1 MKRKVLYENKVYADN
16 YTDEDT
22 FLSGLQKNIG
32 FQELSL
38 LYAIK
43 GATLL
48 VQQLCTVIMF
58 IVFYI
63 YLYNEWADPQKLFC
77 CSSSITVIGYIIYKV
92 RFSTESANKL
102 GNDLRT
108 VLIFTVFGHLFSPV
122 LYTLTDTI
130 STDTI
135 YTMTF
140 LMIVVHL
147 IFFNY
152 GISAA
157 IVSNNLSINA
167 AVFAS
172 VCLASRLS
180 SAYHAFV
187 LLSIAIKCFVLFP
200 LLKTK
205 LKDSWLF
212 TGTLVLLATSAL
224 MLVSPFITVLFTL
237 SLMFITIV
245 CPVMYVRHQKY
256 KENIYGP
263 WDEAIV
269 DDTDNM
275 KDFIYCN

>member
-1 MKRKVLYENKVYADN
+1 MKRKTLYENKTCADN

-32 FQELSL
+32 FQELPLS
-38 LYAIK
+38 YAIK
-43 GATLL
+43 GAVLL
-48 VQQLCTVIMF
+48 VQQLFTVIVF
-58 IVFYI
+58 IIFYI
-63 YLYNEWADPQKLFC
+63 YLYNEWVDPKKMFYC
-77 CSSSITVIGYIIYKV
+77 TSSFTVCGYVLYKIS
-92 RFSTESANKL
+92 FSMETENRL
-102 GNDLRT
+102 GNDFRT
-108 VLIFTVFGHLFSPV
+108 VLIFIVFGHLFSPV

-135 YTMTF
+135 YTMSF
-140 LMIVVHL
+140 LMMITHL

-152 GISAA
+152 GMSPA
-157 IVSNNLSINA
+157 IVSNNLSLNA

-200 LLKTK
+200 ILKNK

-212 TGTLVLLATSAL
+212 TVMFLLIVIYAL
-224 MLVSPFITVLFTL
+224 ILVSPFITILFIL
-237 SLMFITIV
+237 SLTFIVIV
-245 CPVMYVRHQKY
+245 CPIMYVHYQKY

-269 DDTDNM
+269 DDTDNL

>member
-1 MKRKVLYENKVYADN
+1 MKRKVLYENKIYADN

-32 FQELSL
+32 FQESSL
-38 LYAIK
+38 LQAIK

-48 VQQLCTVIMF
+48 VQQICTVIIF
-58 IVFYI
+58 ILFYV
-63 YLYNEWADPQKLFC
+63 YLYNEWADPQKLFY
-77 CSSSITVIGYIIYKV
+77 CSSCVTIIGYVIYKIGF
-92 RFSTESANKL
+92 RAESESKL

-108 VLIFTVFGHLFSPV
+108 VLIFIVFGHLFSPV
-122 LYTLTDTI
+122 LYTLTVTI

-135 YTMTF
+135 YTMSF
-140 LMIVVHL
+140 LMILVHL

-157 IVSNNLSINA
+157 IVSNNLSLNA

-200 LLKTK
+200 LLKAK
-205 LKDSWLF
+205 LKNSWLF
-212 TGTLVLLATSAL
+212 TGILVLLVTYSL
-224 MLVSPFITVLFTL
+224 ILVSPFVTILFIL
-237 SLMFITIV
+237 SLIFITIV
-245 CPVMYVRHQKY
+245 CPIMYVHNQKY

-269 DDTDNM
+269 DDTDSM